1 MPNGKQEIKVKL
13 QDQLIGGV
21 YTNALQITH
30 TKEEFILDFLM
41 ISPPTGV
48 VNARI
53 ITSPGHMKRIISA
66 MGENVKKYEGKFGKI
81 RQADE
86 PETHGRVGFVS

>member
-1 MPNGKQEIKVKL
+1 
-13 QDQLIGGV
+13 
-21 YTNALQITH
+21 
-30 TKEEFILDFLM
+30 
-41 ISPPTGV
+41 
-48 VNARI
+48 I

-66 MGENVKKYEGKFGKI
+66 MEENVKKYEGKFGKI

>member
-1 MPNGKQEIKVKL
+1 MSNGKQEIKIKL
-13 QDQLIGGV
+13 QDQQIGGV
-21 YTNALQITH
+21 YANALQITH

-41 ISPPTGV
+41 IAPPTGT

-86 PETHGRVGFVS
+86 PEPHGHVGFLA